1 MPCLSP
7 DQSKP
12 YILQLHNHNKYVI
25 HINMSNRKP
34 LIILSGEIK
43 TPPFRIEAR
52 IEAGTLLGLLQ
63 EGGTPS
69 MPHARPM
76 PDIGARCLELR
87 VKDKSAEWRIF
98 CRIDTDAILMI
109 HVLKKK
115 TEKTP
120 KSVIDLCIER
130 LKSYDRITK
139 G

>member
-1 MPCLSP
+1 
-7 DQSKP
+7 
-12 YILQLHNHNKYVI
+12 
-25 HINMSNRKP
+25 MSNRKP

-43 TPPFRIEAR
+43 TPPFSIEAR

-69 MPHARPM
+69 MPHGRPM
-76 PDIGARCLELR
+76 PDIGTRCLELR

-98 CRIDTDAILMI
+98 CRIDIDAILMI

>member
-1 MPCLSP
+1 MGLLITAPEA
-7 DQSKP
+7 
-12 YILQLHNHNKYVI
+12 YILQLQNHNKYVI
-25 HINMSNRKP
+25 NINMSNRKP

-43 TPPFRIEAR
+43 TPPFSSEAR

-76 PDIGARCLELR
+76 PDIGTRCLELR
-87 VKDKSAEWRIF
+87 VKDKSADWRIF
-98 CRIDTDAILMI
+98 CRADSDAIVMI

-120 KSVIDLCIER
+120 KSIIDLCNER
-130 LKSYDRITK
+130 LKNYDRIMK